1 MKDERLYI
9 DGELVD
15 IDDTTKITM
24 NIKSNLFRDVSK
36 IASNSTYTVKL
47 PKTVRNQMILKHA
60 DLVQARDGYPYL
72 THTARYF
79 RNGVEVIKDGRLTVL
94 QVTETAIEV
103 CIVWGLFPNFSKLMN
118 AGTTL
123 NQLKSNDRLLYKS
136 SNEVNTYEDA
146 LKANYFYADY
156 DVWTHE
162 KKVDYTWRSGTG
174 MTYPVSHAY
183 SFICSS
189 AFFGEGHFGRRNA
202 VATDNGVENLHP
214 VVKASYVL
222 ELVKKQTGID
232 FSFIGAAK
240 EYVDTLIIPLI
251 NKKSNEL
258 TFDGQFKADIQASMN
273 AGALSLK
280 VTEASSVFDAGAG
293 NSVSILNVK
302 SDANVIIDFKGDWQ
316 FDITGARPNGQSSW
330 SFDGENITYDSY
342 NFRNFYYIKMT
353 VISGTESTEYI
364 IGRRE
369 RNMVKVPTGYQGI
382 CKFQYSGYGKIEVK
396 AGGSVKLEW
405 LSDGGLKGGLKGAQF
420 LGGTLKTTLS
430 SDENVPSGGYYPISY
445 NLPKIKI
452 IDFVKFLAAI
462 TGTFPVQMSKDN
474 IVEFVPLSTVWD
486 NRGQAKDWTG
496 RIIAQG
502 NENKPKAID
511 FRMEDYA
518 QHNYYKWK
526 ADDKVLGDYN
536 GDLAINNETL
546 DTEKTI
552 FEFPFA
558 ATNGSNV
565 PMYTAPD
572 YSSEGKGGHFGT
584 GRREENGEEGKT
596 TMEDKPSYHA
606 CKDRILRL
614 TRGNDG
620 KAVAVFDI
628 NMQEI
633 IRDKYRHVAE
643 SLRNAKIVTETV
655 RIRDLELIDFDETKP
670 VYLAQYGSYFAIT
683 EIKAD
688 ENGYAEVTMF
698 QLYND

>member
-47 PKTVRNQMILKHA
+47 PKTVRNQMILRHA
-60 DLVQARDGYPYL
+60 DLVQARDNYPYL

-79 RNGVEVIKDGRLTVL
+79 RNGVEVIKDGRLIVL

-103 CIVWGLFPNFSKLMN
+103 CIVWGLFPNFNKLIN

-156 DVWTHE
+156 DVWNHE
-162 KKVDYTWRSGTG
+162 KKVDYTWRSGES
-174 MTYPVSHAY
+174 MVYPKTVDSPMVFT
-183 SFICSS
+183 STT
-189 AFFGEGHFGRRNA
+189 FGRSQRMAND
-202 VATDNGVENLHP
+202 TGVENLHP
-214 VVKASYVL
+214 VVKVSHIL

-232 FSFIGAAK
+232 FSFVGDAK
-240 EYVDTLIIPLI
+240 EYIDTLIIPLI
-251 NKKSNEL
+251 SKKSNEL
-258 TFDGQFKADIQASMN
+258 TFDGHLKADLQATTN
-273 AGALSLK
+273 YGALS
-280 VTEASSVFDAGAG
+280 VNITEASSVFEAKVGDGV
-293 NSVSILNVK
+293 SVLNVK
-302 SDANVIIDFKGDWQ
+302 SDANVIIDFKGEWQ
-316 FDITGARPNGQSSW
+316 FDITGARPNGHGSW
-330 SFDGENITYDSY
+330 SYNGDSMRYDNY
-342 NFRNFYYIKMT
+342 NFRHFCYIKMT
-353 VISGTESTEYI
+353 VTNGTENTEYI
-364 IGRRE
+364 IGSDGQI
-369 RNMVKVPTGYQGI
+369 NILKVPSGYKGV
-382 CKFQYSGYGKIEVK
+382 CKFEYSGYGKVEVK

-405 LSDGGLKGGLKGAQF
+405 LSDGGLKDAQF
-420 LGGTLKTTLS
+420 LGGTLKATLS
-430 SDENVPSGGYYPISY
+430 SDENVPSGGYYPIAY

-462 TGTFPVQMSKDN
+462 TGTFPLQMSKDN

-486 NRGQAKDWTG
+486 NKRQAKDWTG

-558 ATNGSNV
+558 ATDGNNV

-572 YSSEGKGGHFGT
+572 VSSSSGDFGK
-584 GRREENGEEGKT
+584 GRREENGKEGKT
-596 TMEDKPSYHA
+596 ATEEKKPSYNA

-614 TRGNDG
+614 TRGSDG

-628 NMQEI
+628 DMQEI

-643 SLRNAKIVTETV
+643 SLQNAKIVTETV

>member
-47 PKTVRNQMILKHA
+47 PKTIRNQMILKHA
-60 DLVQARDGYPYL
+60 DLVQARDNYPYL

-136 SNEVNTYEDA
+136 SNDVNTYEDA
-146 LKANYFYADY
+146 LKANYFYANY
-156 DVWTHE
+156 DVWNHE
-162 KKVDYTWRSGTG
+162 KKVDYTWRSGES
-174 MTYPVSHAY
+174 MVYPKTVD
-183 SFICSS
+183 SS
-189 AFFGEGHFGRRNA
+189 MVFTSTTFGRSQKMAND
-202 VATDNGVENLHP
+202 TGVVNLHP
-214 VVKASYVL
+214 VVKASHIL
-222 ELVKKQTGID
+222 ELIRKQTRVN
-232 FSFIGAAK
+232 FSFVGDAK
-240 EYVDTLIIPLI
+240 AYIDTLIIPLI
-251 NKKSNEL
+251 SKKSNEL
-258 TFDGQFKADIQASMN
+258 TFDGHLKADLQATTN
-273 AGALSLK
+273 YGALS
-280 VTEASSVFDAGAG
+280 VNITEASSVFDAGAG
-293 NSVSILNVK
+293 DSISILNVK
-302 SDANVIIDFKGDWQ
+302 SDANVIIDFKGEWQ
-316 FDITGARPNGQSSW
+316 FDITGARPNGHGSW
-330 SFDGENITYDSY
+330 SYNGDSMRYDNY
-342 NFRNFYYIKMT
+342 NFRHFCYIKMT
-353 VISGTESTEYI
+353 VTNGTENTEYI
-364 IGRRE
+364 IGSDGQI
-369 RNMVKVPTGYQGI
+369 NILKVPSGYQGV
-382 CKFQYSGYGKIEVK
+382 CKFEYSGYGKVEVK

-405 LSDGGLKGGLKGAQF
+405 LSDGGLKDAQF
-420 LGGTLKTTLS
+420 LWGTLKATLS
-430 SDENVPSGGYYPISY
+430 SDENVPSGGYYPIAY

-462 TGTFPVQMSKDN
+462 TGTFPLQMSKDN

-486 NRGQAKDWTG
+486 NKGHAKDWTG

-558 ATNGSNV
+558 ATDGNNI

-572 YSSEGKGGHFGT
+572 ASSSSGDFGT
-584 GRREENGEEGKT
+584 GRREENGKEGKT
-596 TMEDKPSYHA
+596 TTEEKKPSYNA

-614 TRGNDG
+614 MKGNDG

-633 IRDKYRHVAE
+633 IKDKYRHIAE
-643 SLRNAKIVTETV
+643 SLQNAKIVTETV

-670 VYLAQYGSYFAIT
+670 VYLAQYCSYFAIT

>member
-15 IDDTTKITM
+15 IDDSTKITM

-47 PKTVRNQMILKHA
+47 PKTVRNQMILKHT
-60 DLVQARDGYPYL
+60 DLVQARDNYPYM
-72 THTARYF
+72 THTVRYF

-146 LKANYFYADY
+146 MKANYFYADY
-156 DVWTHE
+156 DVWKHE
-162 KKVDYTWRSGTG
+162 VKVDYTWRSGESMVFPKT
-174 MTYPVSHAY
+174 VD
-183 SFICSS
+183 S
-189 AFFGEGHFGRRNA
+189 AMRFTSTTFGRSQKMTND
-202 VATDNGVENLHP
+202 TGVENLHP

-232 FSFIGAAK
+232 FSFVGAAK
-240 EYVDTLIIPLI
+240 EYVDMLIIPLI
-251 NKKSNEL
+251 SKKSNEL

-273 AGALSLK
+273 AGALPLK

-293 NSVSILNVK
+293 DSVSILNVK
-302 SDANVIIDFKGDWQ
+302 SDATVIIDFKGEWQ

-353 VISGTESTEYI
+353 VTSGTESTEYI

-382 CKFQYSGYGKIEVK
+382 CKFQYSGYGKVEVK
-396 AGGSVKLEW
+396 AGESVKLEW
-405 LSDGGLKGGLKGAQF
+405 LSDGGLKGRLKGVQF

-430 SDENVPSGGYYPISY
+430 SDENVPSGGYYPIAY

-462 TGTFPVQMSKDN
+462 TGTFPLQMSKDN

-486 NRGQAKDWTG
+486 NKGQAKDWTG

-511 FRMEDYA
+511 FRMDDYA

-536 GDLAINNETL
+536 GDLAINNDTL

-558 ATNGSNV
+558 ATDGNNV

-572 YSSEGKGGHFGT
+572 YSSDGEGGSFGA
-584 GRREENGEEGKT
+584 GRRDENGKDGKT
-596 TMEDKPSYHA
+596 TTEEKKPSYNA

-633 IRDKYRHVAE
+633 IKDKYRHIAE
-643 SLRNAKIVTETV
+643 SLQNTKIVTETV
-655 RIRDLELIDFDETKP
+655 RIRDLELIGFDETKP

>member
-47 PKTVRNQMILKHA
+47 PKTVRNQMILRHA
-60 DLVQARDGYPYL
+60 DLVQARDNYPYL

-79 RNGVEVIKDGRLTVL
+79 RNGVEVIKDGRLIVL

-103 CIVWGLFPNFSKLMN
+103 CIVWGLFPNFNKLIN

-146 LKANYFYADY
+146 LKTNYFYADY
-156 DVWTHE
+156 DVWNHE
-162 KKVDYTWRSGTG
+162 KKVDYTWRSGES
-174 MTYPVSHAY
+174 MVYPKTVDSPMVFT
-183 SFICSS
+183 STT
-189 AFFGEGHFGRRNA
+189 FGRSQRMAND
-202 VATDNGVENLHP
+202 TGVENLHP
-214 VVKASYVL
+214 VVKVSHIL

-232 FSFIGAAK
+232 FSFVGDAK
-240 EYVDTLIIPLI
+240 EYIDTLIIPLI
-251 NKKSNEL
+251 SKKSNEL
-258 TFDGQFKADIQASMN
+258 TFDGHLKADLQATTN
-273 AGALSLK
+273 YGALS
-280 VTEASSVFDAGAG
+280 VNITEASSVFEAKVGDGV
-293 NSVSILNVK
+293 SVLNVK
-302 SDANVIIDFKGDWQ
+302 SDANVIIDFKGEWQ
-316 FDITGARPNGQSSW
+316 FDITGARPNGHGSW
-330 SFDGENITYDSY
+330 SYNGDSMRYDNY
-342 NFRNFYYIKMT
+342 NFRHFCYIKMT
-353 VISGTESTEYI
+353 VTNGTENTEYI
-364 IGRRE
+364 IGSDGQI
-369 RNMVKVPTGYQGI
+369 NILKVPSGYKGV
-382 CKFQYSGYGKIEVK
+382 CKFEYSGYGKVEVK

-405 LSDGGLKGGLKGAQF
+405 LSDGGLKDAQF
-420 LGGTLKTTLS
+420 LGGTLKATLS
-430 SDENVPSGGYYPISY
+430 SDENVPSGGYYPIAY

-462 TGTFPVQMSKDN
+462 TGTFPLQMSKDN

-486 NRGQAKDWTG
+486 NKRQAKDWTG

-526 ADDKVLGDYN
+526 DDDKVLGDYN

-558 ATNGSNV
+558 ATDGNNV

-572 YSSEGKGGHFGT
+572 VSSSSGDFGK
-584 GRREENGEEGKT
+584 GRREENGKEGKT
-596 TMEDKPSYHA
+596 ATEEKKPSYNA

-614 TRGNDG
+614 TRGSDG

-628 NMQEI
+628 DMQEI

-643 SLRNAKIVTETV
+643 SLQNAKIVTETV

-698 QLYND
+698 QIYND